1 MTDKPSNPP
10 APRDR
15 TLLPSLLNLR
25 VRLGRENARRSSRP
39 LRPTLGAQCGCATL
53 CYMATVGVRELRQN
67 LSVYLERV
75 KKGEAMTVTERG
87 QVVAMLRPPDATG
100 SVTERLVAEGRAR
113 RATRAVTT
121 LSKPLRLSLAR
132 PLSATIS
139 DDRDDRL

>member
-1 MTDKPSNPP
+1 
-10 APRDR
+10 
-15 TLLPSLLNLR
+15 
-25 VRLGRENARRSSRP
+25 
-39 LRPTLGAQCGCATL
+39 
-53 CYMATVGVRELRQN
+53 MATVGVRELRQN